1 MVLFL
6 CHSDQIFRGRTS
18 PTCECHGQFTQE
30 KDLPVQGFSP
40 AHRALR
46 PFSAASLPLPATGPE
61 SCFAAPSSRS
71 QGRVYRQA
79 GARAHRRSSSPG
91 STATLFDQPLGGPVF
106 TAVSQ
111 PTQRPW
117 LNGEAS
123 ENSDAKFIILL
134 IVTCPRKWLKFFDG
148 WSRSRSKASR
158 MNRAN

>member
-6 CHSDQIFRGRTS
+6 CQSDQIFRGRTS

-30 KDLPVQGFSP
+30 ENLPVQGFSP

-46 PFSAASLPLPATGPE
+46 PFSAASLSLPSAGPE
-61 SCFAAPSSRS
+61 NHGAAPGSRS
-71 QGRVYRQA
+71 QGRVYGQA
-79 GARAHRRSSSPG
+79 GARAHRRSSPPG
-91 STATLFDQPLGGPVF
+91 PTAALFHQPLGGPVF

-148 WSRSRSKASR
+148 WSPSRIQALPTK
-158 MNRAN
+158 RAN